1 MTRQILVAIL
11 SVSLL
16 TSSTVIAQQ
25 TKPANRTVINQ
36 YKVNQQRAKD
46 LTADLL
52 KGLVD
57 TQLEQLEDNQ
67 LTDIPLYQDLTS
79 MRGRLGD
86 LAMQKMPV
94 VIDLLMQ
101 ADVAKPNERQDLM
114 KSVHV
119 KMKAATS
126 RIDRAHHRSRCQTD
140 RHQRG
145 HC

>member
-1 MTRQILVAIL
+1 MTRQILAAIL
-11 SVSLL
+11 SVSLFANCTAL
-16 TSSTVIAQQ
+16 AQQ
-25 TKPANRTVINQ
+25 AKPANRTVINQ

-52 KGLVD
+52 KVLVD

-67 LTDIPLYQDLTS
+67 LTDLPLYEDLTS

-114 KSVHV
+114 KTVHV
-119 KMKAATS
+119 KMKDVLLDLL
-126 RIDRAHHRSRCQTD
+126 REREKLRLR
-140 RHQRG
+140 R
-145 HC
+145 